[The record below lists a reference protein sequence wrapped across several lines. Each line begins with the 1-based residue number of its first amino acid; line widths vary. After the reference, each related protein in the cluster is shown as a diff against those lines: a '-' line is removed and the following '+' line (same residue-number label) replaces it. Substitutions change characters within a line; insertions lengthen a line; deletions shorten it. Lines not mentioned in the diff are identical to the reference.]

1 MNGEQKVLK
10 FKPPVWGLVLASVVT
25 FFLVIF
31 LAALTWNAIKQHD
44 YIGRSDQQIY
54 TIAISGEGKVTA
66 VPDIAQ
72 VSLGIETQ
80 SPSVATAQKEN
91 TDKMNK
97 LITELKSLDIDKEDI
112 KTVNY
117 NIYPQY
123 DWLDGRQIL
132 RGYSVSQSATVK
144 IRDLEKISAV
154 LEKSVLAGANQVGG
168 LTFTIDEPE
177 ALRQQAREKA
187 LLNAKEKAESLAK
200 IAGVKLGRLVSFNE
214 FSNGYPPV
222 YYGDYALKEQGIG
235 GGAAPQ
241 IELGSQEIIINV
253 NVTYEVL

>member
-1 MNGEQKVLK
+1 MDGEEKTLK
-10 FKPPVWGLVLASVVT
+10 FKPPVWGLVLASMVT

-31 LAALTWNAIKQHD
+31 LAVLTWNAFKQHA

-154 LEKSVLAGANQVGG
+154 LEKSVSAGANQVGG
-168 LTFTIDEPE
+168 VTFTIDEPE

-187 LLNAKEKAESLAK
+187 L
-200 IAGVKLGRLVSFNE
+200 
-214 FSNGYPPV
+214 
-222 YYGDYALKEQGIG
+222 
-235 GGAAPQ
+235 
-241 IELGSQEIIINV
+241 
-253 NVTYEVL
+253 